1 MKLILIVEENG
12 YELRYW
18 DEITEEVGD
27 SIAASWDVELFHQ
40 QLINMNF
47 NISKRVLIEAIRLIE
62 EEKQDFVI
70 FASKNKPNKLDTLH
84 DDVFIIEK

>member
-1 MKLILIVEENG
+1 MKLILTIEENG

-27 SIAASWDVELFHQ
+27 SIITSWDVELFHQ
-40 QLINMNF
+40 QLVNMNF
-47 NISKRVLIEAIRLIE
+47 NINKRILIEAIRIIE

-70 FASKNKPNKLDTLH
+70 FVSKNKPNRLDILH
-84 DDVFIIEK
+84 DDIFVIEE

>member
-1 MKLILIVEENG
+1 MKLILTIEENG

-27 SIAASWDVELFHQ
+27 SIITSWDVELFHQ
-40 QLINMNF
+40 QLVNMNF
-47 NISKRVLIEAIRLIE
+47 NISKRVLTEAIRIIE

-70 FASKNKPNKLDTLH
+70 FVSKNKPNKLDTLY
-84 DDVFIIEK
+84 DDVFIIED